1 MVGKENKGIS
11 VKKNNTRFKKL
22 KIKIEK
28 KRKEKKR
35 KTLQNYK
42 NPMQRQRFMTTIKN
56 VTEEKEK
63 NGSKA

>member
-11 VKKNNTRFKKL
+11 EKNNTRFKKL

-42 NPMQRQRFMTTIKN
+42 NPM
-56 VTEEKEK
+56 
-63 NGSKA
+63 